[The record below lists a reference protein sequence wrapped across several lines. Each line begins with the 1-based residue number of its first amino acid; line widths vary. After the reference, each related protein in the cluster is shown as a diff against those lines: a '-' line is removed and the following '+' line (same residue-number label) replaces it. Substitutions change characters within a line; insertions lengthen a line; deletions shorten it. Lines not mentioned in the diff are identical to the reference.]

1 MHKYNLGFISDA
13 AIYEH
18 VKTTVEAYRREITQ
32 SLHHKILKS
41 AGRGWKES
49 LSGLDLENSEQH
61 IYAKIIENHNAI
73 NEVSA
78 QKLRIEMQGEI
89 LEDSEA
95 ICYLVEVTPEYSHND
110 PWVFATDGKVMKDDR
125 IRCISIDKFYEILFD
140 DRNAYSHLC
149 NTLPEVFEDALI
161 ENPHLIS

>member
-78 QKLRIEMQGEI
+78 QKLRIEMQSEI
-89 LEDSEA
+89 LDDSKA